1 MDCQKSGVLGWSLNV
16 EAKKLQILTSSNG
29 KLMNKK
35 IKIKKTGSL
44 IRQPQKQIRIVKGL
58 GLRKTNSVRE
68 IEDTPSV
75 RGMLDKVAH
84 LVKVID

>member
-1 MDCQKSGVLGWSLNV
+1 
-16 EAKKLQILTSSNG
+16 
-29 KLMNKK
+29 MNKK

-44 IRQPQKQIRIVKGL
+44 IRQPQNQVRVVKGL

-75 RGMLDKVAH
+75 RGMLSKVAH
-84 LVKVID
+84 LVKVLD

>member
-1 MDCQKSGVLGWSLNV
+1 MLRIS
-16 EAKKLQILTSSNG
+16 TSSNG

-44 IRQPQKQIRIVKGL
+44 IRQPQNQIRIVKGL
-58 GLRKTNSVRE
+58 GLRKTNSIKE

-75 RGMLDKVAH
+75 RGMLSKVAH

>member
-1 MDCQKSGVLGWSLNV
+1 
-16 EAKKLQILTSSNG
+16 
-29 KLMNKK
+29 MNKK

-44 IRQPQKQIRIVKGL
+44 IRQPQKQVRIVKGL
-58 GLRKTNSVRE
+58 GLKKTNSVRE

-84 LVKVID
+84 LVKVVD

>member
-1 MDCQKSGVLGWSLNV
+1 
-16 EAKKLQILTSSNG
+16 
-29 KLMNKK
+29 MNKK

-44 IRQPQKQIRIVKGL
+44 IRQPQNQIRIVKGL

-75 RGMLDKVAH
+75 RGMLSKVAH
-84 LVKVID
+84 LVKVLD

>member
-1 MDCQKSGVLGWSLNV
+1 
-16 EAKKLQILTSSNG
+16 
-29 KLMNKK
+29 MNKK

-44 IRQPQKQIRIVKGL
+44 IRQPQNQIKIVKGL

-75 RGMLDKVAH
+75 RGMLSKVAH
-84 LVKVID
+84 LVKVLD

>member
-1 MDCQKSGVLGWSLNV
+1 MK
-16 EAKKLQILTSSNG
+16 
-29 KLMNKK
+29 KK

-44 IRQPQKQIRIVKGL
+44 IRQPQNQIRIVKGL
-58 GLRKTNSVRE
+58 GLRKTNSIKE

-75 RGMLDKVAH
+75 RGMLSKVAH

>member
-1 MDCQKSGVLGWSLNV
+1 
-16 EAKKLQILTSSNG
+16 
-29 KLMNKK
+29 MNKK
-35 IKIKKTGSL
+35 IKIKKIASL
-44 IRQPQKQIRIVKGL
+44 IRKPESQVRIVKGL

-75 RGMLDKVAH
+75 RGMLAKVGH

>member
-1 MDCQKSGVLGWSLNV
+1 
-16 EAKKLQILTSSNG
+16 
-29 KLMNKK
+29 MNKK

-44 IRQPQKQIRIVKGL
+44 IRQPQNQIRIVKAL

-75 RGMLDKVAH
+75 RGMLSKVAH
-84 LVKVID
+84 LVKVLD

>member
-1 MDCQKSGVLGWSLNV
+1 
-16 EAKKLQILTSSNG
+16 
-29 KLMNKK
+29 MNKK

-44 IRQPQKQIRIVKGL
+44 IRQPQNQIRIVKGL
-58 GLRKTNSVRE
+58 GLRKTNSIKE

-75 RGMLDKVAH
+75 RGMLSKAAH